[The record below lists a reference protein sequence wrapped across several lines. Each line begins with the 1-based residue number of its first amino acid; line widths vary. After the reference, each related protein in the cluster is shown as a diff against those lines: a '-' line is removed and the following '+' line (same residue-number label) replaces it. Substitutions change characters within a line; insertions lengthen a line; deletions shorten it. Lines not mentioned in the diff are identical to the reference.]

1 MTNSHLQVRISS
13 DLYGDELV
21 KMLGDKFNI
30 PDVSFAEYAVYQ
42 TLDDGEI
49 HMLDETHNPVSQSL
63 LWQDPSEGTFSL
75 KKLPKGLQRV
85 GGGPGPETAEST
97 DSKGNTSNSTGT
109 ESSSAFMDDV
119 LGPLLPFSEDDE
131 DLLLSVMV
139 SRQSGS
145 GLGFKLTPSYLLQAR
160 LFLFSFSFYFYFSF
174 SFSVFL
180 SLCPLSFC
188 LSLSLPLSLCSIG
201 VLLRPHHALLCCSA
215 PLIQSFVA
223 RRPAATTSVCSYRFY
238 ETAAVASTLLM
249 LTLLVAPRVRDLSL
263 SLLIPARCARPT
275 PSCTKPTRRSHDS

>member
-1 MTNSHLQVRISS
+1 MYTSFSLEANDEAEARGIVFATEKMIKVNTDRGRPPCPLAKMDASQLDDALMWWNDGKTQMYQYKTSRDGGEVTVAGVLKFRCQIDPAVKAISKMVRISS
-13 DLYGDELV
+13 DVYGDELV

-42 TLDDGEI
+42 SLDDGEI

-85 GGGPGPETAEST
+85 GGGPRAETAEST
-97 DSKGNTSNSTGT
+97 DSKEDTSNSTGT

-145 GLGFKLTPSYLLQAR
+145 GLGFKLTPSYLLQVR
-160 LFLFSFSFYFYFSF
+160 LSRCF
-174 SFSVFL
+174 
-180 SLCPLSFC
+180 
-188 LSLSLPLSLCSIG
+188 G
-201 VLLRPHHALLCCSA
+201 SA
-215 PLIQSFVA
+215 FH
-223 RRPAATTSVCSYRFY
+223 
-238 ETAAVASTLLM
+238 
-249 LTLLVAPRVRDLSL
+249 
-263 SLLIPARCARPT
+263 RCT
-275 PSCTKPTRRSHDS
+275 